1 MACVAAAAAV
11 AAYGSFCTES
21 YVRSYEVPTVG
32 RKYQDLNLFVQI
44 LVKSDTTTAWV
55 SAIGMLANQTSGFE
69 GSHGD
74 ALHAVHAAGES
85 DFHLGKQMSE
95 QSEALVGQICTRLPH
110 HLAAL
115 PH

>member
-1 MACVAAAAAV
+1 V
-11 AAYGSFCTES
+11 S
-21 YVRSYEVPTVG
+21 
-32 RKYQDLNLFVQI
+32 QI

-110 HLAAL
+110 HLAVL